1 MVNTELNKSQIPIPD
16 ETKTQLIN
24 EIEKNSMK
32 SMIELNLGD
41 GNKDSDT
48 NTRLEKFYYVRRKL
62 TYVEHLIFVF
72 HSQKVFFMLFTILYF

>member
-1 MVNTELNKSQIPIPD
+1 MKRKLN
-16 ETKTQLIN
+16 LN

-48 NTRLEKFYYVRRKL
+48 NTRLEKFYYVRRKF